1 MPECCKSCGSIDLKE
16 TIMPE
21 GYVHYARIDCKD
33 CGKFVKWGKKPE
45 KRDMQEMNKYTGGFG
60 GMNKV
65 ILLGRLI
72 KDPELRYT
80 ATNNT
85 AVCGF
90 TLAVDR
96 RFRKS
101 GEEKQ
106 TDFFPIVSWDKT
118 AEFCGKY
125 FSKGRKVAVFG
136 RMENRNWDD
145 DKGVKHYITEVIADE
160 VDFAD
165 SKKDDGDGG
174 NTGGQQQSS
183 PPQQQNDNAPPNDP
197 QPLTAGK
204 MPWETGV

>member
-1 MPECCKSCGSIDLKE
+1 MPDGF
-16 TIMPE
+16 
-21 GYVHYARIDCKD
+21 VHYARINCKD
-33 CGKFVKWGKKPE
+33 CGKFVKWGKKPN
-45 KRDMQEMNKYTGGFG
+45 KRDMQEMNKNTGGYG

-65 ILLGRLI
+65 VLLGRLT
-72 KDPELRYT
+72 KDPDLRYT

-96 RFRKS
+96 RFQKS

-106 TDFFPIVSWDKT
+106 TDFFPIVVWEKT
-118 AEFCGKY
+118 AEFCSKY
-125 FSKGRKVAVFG
+125 FSKGKKVAVSG
-136 RMENRNWDD
+136 RLENRNWED

-165 SKKDDGDGG
+165 SK
-174 NTGGQQQSS
+174 NTGGQQQSP
-183 PPQQQNDNAPPNDP
+183 PPQQQNNNT
-197 QPLTAGK
+197 PLSTVDK